1 MIGPPFARTRPIRW
15 KGVSAVFLI
24 AEVEIPQ
31 KKDPAAFAKF
41 VREKWVP
48 KVHMGPTRAGQV
60 QEVKVLQRIG
70 GTVPFDPEEPH
81 QAGNRFL
88 VLAEWDGFA
97 PQSAGGWF
105 HSETLADNFKRFG
118 AKVEESAGWQ
128 EVASRP

>member
-1 MIGPPFARTRPIRW
+1 M
-15 KGVSAVFLI
+15 FLI

-41 VREKWVP
+41 VKEKWVP

-60 QEVKVLQRIG
+60 QEVKVLQRVG
-70 GTVPFDPEEPH
+70 GTAPFDPDDPQ

-88 VLAEWDGFA
+88 VLADWSGLA
-97 PQSAGGWF
+97 PQSAGHWI
-105 HSETLADNFKRFG
+105 HSERLADDFKRFD